1 MRILTFLDYA
11 ILAFYLAGIF
21 GAGLVLAR
29 RAGESIE
36 HFFVGGR
43 KMAWWLIGNSMAATN
58 FGIGSVL
65 LARPG
70 RGAAPFGL
78 AALALVA
85 RARDLTASG
94 RSER

>member
-1 MRILTFLDYA
+1 
-11 ILAFYLAGIF
+11 
-21 GAGLVLAR
+21 
-29 RAGESIE
+29 
-36 HFFVGGR
+36 
-43 KMAWWLIGNSMAATN
+43 MAWWLIGNSMAATN

-70 RGAAPFGL
+70 RGAALFGL